1 MDSLWWS
8 MNKIN
13 ASPQAMLIVRLAAA
27 QAPLHWQLFA
37 PGEPHHE
44 ASGRWPTDEA
54 SPFPALAEQYPA
66 WVLIPASDC
75 AFHSLTLPAGL
86 RKPPLQ
92 VAPFLLE
99 EQLADDVEATH
110 FALLHRQQ
118 AQCEIVAVQRQKMRD
133 WLARCESLS
142 LQPLALTPDVLALPW
157 QPPAWS
163 AVQVDEQWLIRH
175 QPWGGMAA
183 ENVWLTELLQSEAE
197 EHVIDSYSPPPAAPG
212 VWREQ
217 PAQTLLTLAARHPA
231 AQKLSLLQGEFAVR
245 RRSAQASW
253 RPARYAALALA
264 LLAGANSVLDHRD
277 LARQAEAA
285 QQASRA
291 FYHRWFPTE
300 KKVINPRLQM
310 QQHLQTLTR
319 QAQHAPLVDRLSAL
333 QNILSE
339 TPGIRLR
346 ALSWD
351 AAGNRLQL
359 DIAAVSS
366 RALEQFT
373 QRAQP
378 RFRVRP
384 GDMITKPDGIEGQ
397 LTLEENDG

>member
-1 MDSLWWS
+1 M
-8 MNKIN
+8 
-13 ASPQAMLIVRLAAA
+13 
-27 QAPLHWQLFA
+27 
-37 PGEPHHE
+37 
-44 ASGRWPTDEA
+44 
-54 SPFPALAEQYPA
+54 
-66 WVLIPASDC
+66 
-75 AFHSLTLPAGL
+75 
-86 RKPPLQ
+86 
-92 VAPFLLE
+92 
-99 EQLADDVEATH
+99 
-110 FALLHRQQ
+110 
-118 AQCEIVAVQRQKMRD
+118 
-133 WLARCESLS
+133 
-142 LQPLALTPDVLALPW
+142 TPDVLALPW

-291 FYHRWFPTE
+291 FFIT
-300 KKVINPRLQM
+300 
-310 QQHLQTLTR
+310 
-319 QAQHAPLVDRLSAL
+319 
-333 QNILSE
+333 
-339 TPGIRLR
+339 
-346 ALSWD
+346 
-351 AAGNRLQL
+351 AG
-359 DIAAVSS
+359 
-366 RALEQFT
+366 
-373 QRAQP
+373 
-378 RFRVRP
+378 FRRR
-384 GDMITKPDGIEGQ
+384 KR
-397 LTLEENDG
+397 

>member
-1 MDSLWWS
+1 
-8 MNKIN
+8 MNKFN
-13 ASPQAMLIVRLAAA
+13 ASPQAMLIVRFAPG

-37 PGEPHHE
+37 PGEPRHE
-44 ASGRWPTDEA
+44 ASGRWPADDA
-54 SPFPALAEQYPA
+54 SPFPTLAAHYPA

-75 AFHSLTLPAGL
+75 AFHTLTLPAGL

-99 EQLADDVEATH
+99 EQLADEVESTH
-110 FALLHRQQ
+110 FALIHRQQ

-142 LQPLALTPDVLALPW
+142 LRPLALTPDALALPW
-157 QPPAWS
+157 QPPTWS
-163 AVQVDEQWLIRH
+163 AVQADDQWLIRH
-175 QPWGGMAA
+175 QPWAGMAA
-183 ENVWLTELLQSEAE
+183 EPPWLAELLQGEAE
-197 EHVIDSYSPPPAAPG
+197 AHVIDSYSPPPAAPG
-212 VWREQ
+212 EWRSQ
-217 PAQTLLTLAARHPA
+217 PAQTLLSLAASHPA

-245 RRSAQASW
+245 RRRPDQTSW

-264 LLAGANSVLDHRD
+264 LLAAVNSVLDHRD

-285 QQASRA
+285 RQASRA
-291 FYHRWFPTE
+291 YYHRWFPTE

-310 QQHLQTLTR
+310 QQHLQTLAR

-333 QNILSE
+333 QNIISE

-359 DIAAVSS
+359 DIAAASS

-384 GDMITKPDGIEGQ
+384 GDMTTRPDGIEGQ

>member
-1 MDSLWWS
+1 
-8 MNKIN
+8 
-13 ASPQAMLIVRLAAA
+13 MLIVRLAAA

-44 ASGRWPTDEA
+44 ASGRWPTDDA

-118 AQCEIVAVQRQKMRD
+118 AQCEIVAVQRQKNAR
-133 WLARCESLS
+133 LAGALRIAL
-142 LQPLALTPDVLALPW
+142 LTAPGVDARRAGPALATAGVERGAGGRAVADP
-157 QPPAWS
+157 PPA
-163 AVQVDEQWLIRH
+163 VGRH
-175 QPWGGMAA
+175 GGGK
-183 ENVWLTELLQSEAE
+183 VWLTELLQSEAE

-384 GDMITKPDGIEGQ
+384 GDMITKPDSIEGQ

>member
-1 MDSLWWS
+1 MRDRRRTAA
-8 MNKIN
+8 KN
-13 ASPQAMLIVRLAAA
+13 ARLA
-27 QAPLHWQLFA
+27 
-37 PGEPHHE
+37 G
-44 ASGRWPTDEA
+44 
-54 SPFPALAEQYPA
+54 ALR
-66 WVLIPASDC
+66 I
-75 AFHSLTLPAGL
+75 
-86 RKPPLQ
+86 
-92 VAPFLLE
+92 
-99 EQLADDVEATH
+99 
-110 FALLHRQQ
+110 ALLT
-118 AQCEIVAVQRQKMRD
+118 A
-133 WLARCESLS
+133 
-142 LQPLALTPDVLALPW
+142 PALTPDVLALPR

-231 AQKLSLLQGEFAVR
+231 AQKLSLLQGKFAAR

-319 QAQHAPLVDRLSAL
+319 QAQHAPSSTASAPCK
-333 QNILSE
+333 
-339 TPGIRLR
+339 T
-346 ALSWD
+346 
-351 AAGNRLQL
+351 
-359 DIAAVSS
+359 SS
-366 RALEQFT
+366 AKRRGSVCE
-373 QRAQP
+373 R
-378 RFRVRP
+378 
-384 GDMITKPDGIEGQ
+384 
-397 LTLEENDG
+397 

>member
-1 MDSLWWS
+1 

-44 ASGRWPTDEA
+44 ASGRWPTDDA

-183 ENVWLTELLQSEAE
+183 ENVWPTELLQSEAE

-231 AQKLSLLQGEFAVR
+231 AQKLAYQMKGRDGLILVTDSLRACLQGDGESSLGGQKVFVKNGEAR
-245 RRSAQASW
+245 LADGTLAASIAPMNEVVLHFLINSGASIPEVVAMATVN
-253 RPARYAALALA
+253 PAKAL
-264 LLAGANSVLDHRD
+264 GV
-277 LARQAEAA
+277 
-285 QQASRA
+285 
-291 FYHRWFPTE
+291 Y
-300 KKVINPRLQM
+300 
-310 QQHLQTLTR
+310 
-319 QAQHAPLVDRLSAL
+319 DRIGS
-333 QNILSE
+333 
-339 TPGIRLR
+339 
-346 ALSWD
+346 
-351 AAGNRLQL
+351 
-359 DIAAVSS
+359 
-366 RALEQFT
+366 
-373 QRAQP
+373 
-378 RFRVRP
+378 
-384 GDMITKPDGIEGQ
+384 
-397 LTLEENDG
+397 LEEGKQADITILDSNDFHVKQTVIAGELAYNEEA

>member
-1 MDSLWWS
+1 
-8 MNKIN
+8 
-13 ASPQAMLIVRLAAA
+13 MLLPCHADRAPRRRAGAAA
-27 QAPLHWQLFA
+27 LATLR

-44 ASGRWPTDEA
+44 ASGRWPTDDA

-66 WVLIPASDC
+66 RVLIPASDC

-118 AQCEIVAVQRQKMRD
+118 AQCEIVAVQRQKCATGWR
-133 WLARCESLS
+133 AANRS
-142 LQPLALTPDVLALPW
+142 PYGPALTPDVLALPR

-231 AQKLSLLQGEFAVR
+231 AQKLSLLQGSSPSGGGLRRRAGVR
-245 RRSAQASW
+245 RGMPRWLW
-253 RPARYAALALA
+253 RYWQ
-264 LLAGANSVLDHRD
+264 G
-277 LARQAEAA
+277 
-285 QQASRA
+285 
-291 FYHRWFPTE
+291 
-300 KKVINPRLQM
+300 
-310 QQHLQTLTR
+310 QTACWT
-319 QAQHAPLVDRLSAL
+319 
-333 QNILSE
+333 
-339 TPGIRLR
+339 
-346 ALSWD
+346 
-351 AAGNRLQL
+351 
-359 DIAAVSS
+359 IAIW
-366 RALEQFT
+366 
-373 QRAQP
+373 
-378 RFRVRP
+378 RVRP
-384 GDMITKPDGIEGQ
+384 RRRNRPAGPSITAGFRRRKGD
-397 LTLEENDG
+397 

>member
-1 MDSLWWS
+1 
-8 MNKIN
+8 
-13 ASPQAMLIVRLAAA
+13 MLIVRLAAA

-37 PGEPHHE
+37 PASPHHE
-44 ASGRWPTDEA
+44 ASGRWPTDDA

-183 ENVWLTELLQSEAE
+183 GKRLADGAAAE
-197 EHVIDSYSPPPAAPG
+197 RGGRARHRQLFA
-212 VWREQ
+212 
-217 PAQTLLTLAARHPA
+217 AARGA
-231 AQKLSLLQGEFAVR
+231 GR
-245 RRSAQASW
+245 
-253 RPARYAALALA
+253 
-264 LLAGANSVLDHRD
+264 LAGAACADIADPCRTPSGS
-277 LARQAEAA
+277 AET
-285 QQASRA
+285 QS
-291 FYHRWFPTE
+291 
-300 KKVINPRLQM
+300 
-310 QQHLQTLTR
+310 
-319 QAQHAPLVDRLSAL
+319 
-333 QNILSE
+333 
-339 TPGIRLR
+339 
-346 ALSWD
+346 
-351 AAGNRLQL
+351 AAGGSSPSGGGLRRRAGVRRGMPRWPWRYWQGQ
-359 DIAAVSS
+359 IACWTIAIW
-366 RALEQFT
+366 
-373 QRAQP
+373 
-378 RFRVRP
+378 RVRP
-384 GDMITKPDGIEGQ
+384 RRRNRPAGPSITAGFRRRKR
-397 LTLEENDG
+397 

>member
-1 MDSLWWS
+1 
-8 MNKIN
+8 
-13 ASPQAMLIVRLAAA
+13 
-27 QAPLHWQLFA
+27 
-37 PGEPHHE
+37 
-44 ASGRWPTDEA
+44 
-54 SPFPALAEQYPA
+54 
-66 WVLIPASDC
+66 
-75 AFHSLTLPAGL
+75 
-86 RKPPLQ
+86 
-92 VAPFLLE
+92 
-99 EQLADDVEATH
+99 
-110 FALLHRQQ
+110 
-118 AQCEIVAVQRQKMRD
+118 
-133 WLARCESLS
+133 
-142 LQPLALTPDVLALPW
+142 
-157 QPPAWS
+157 
-163 AVQVDEQWLIRH
+163 
-175 QPWGGMAA
+175 MAA

-310 QQHLQTLTR
+310 QQHLQTLTH

>member
-1 MDSLWWS
+1 
-8 MNKIN
+8 
-13 ASPQAMLIVRLAAA
+13 MLIVRFAPG

-44 ASGRWPTDEA
+44 ASGRWPADDA
-54 SPFPALAEQYPA
+54 SPFPTLAAHYPA

-75 AFHSLTLPAGL
+75 AFHTLTLPAGL

-99 EQLADDVEATH
+99 EQLADEVEATH

-142 LQPLALTPDVLALPW
+142 LRPLALTPDVLALPW

-163 AVQVDEQWLIRH
+163 AVQADDQWLIRH
-175 QPWGGMAA
+175 QPWAGMAA
-183 ENVWLTELLQSEAE
+183 ESPWLAELLQGEAE
-197 EHVIDSYSPPPAAPG
+197 EHVIDSYSPPPRR
-212 VWREQ
+212 RESG
-217 PAQTLLTLAARHPA
+217 ARSLRRRCSLAASHPA

-245 RRSAQASW
+245 RRRPDQTSW

-264 LLAGANSVLDHRD
+264 LLAAVNSVLDHRD

-285 QQASRA
+285 RQAGRA
-291 FYHRWFPTE
+291 YYHRWFPTE

-310 QQHLQTLTR
+310 QQHLQSLAR

-333 QNILSE
+333 QNIISE

-359 DIAAVSS
+359 DIAAASS

-378 RFRVRP
+378 RFHVRP
-384 GDMITKPDGIEGQ
+384 GDMTTRPDGIEGQ

>member
-1 MDSLWWS
+1 

-44 ASGRWPTDEA
+44 ASGRWPADDA
-54 SPFPALAEQYPA
+54 SPFPALAAHYPA

-118 AQCEIVAVQRQKMRD
+118 AQCEIVAVQRQKMHD
-133 WLARCESLS
+133 WLARCESHS
-142 LQPLALTPDVLALPW
+142 LRLLALTPDVLALPW
-157 QPPAWS
+157 HPPAWS
-163 AVQVDEQWLIRH
+163 VVQADEQWLIRH
-175 QPWGGMAA
+175 QPWSGMAA
-183 ENVWLTELLQSEAE
+183 ESPWLAELLQSEAE
-197 EHVIDSYSPPPAAPG
+197 EPVIDSYSPPPAAPG
-212 VWREQ
+212 VWRAQ

-231 AQKLSLLQGEFAVR
+231 ALKLSLLQGEFALR
-245 RRSAQASW
+245 RRRLAQASW

-264 LLAGANSVLDHRD
+264 LLVGTNSVLDHLD

-291 FYHRWFPTE
+291 FYRHWFPAE

-310 QQHLQTLTR
+310 QQHLQALAR
-319 QAQHAPLVDRLSAL
+319 QAHHAPLVDRLSAL
-333 QNILSE
+333 QNILSD

-351 AAGNRLQL
+351 AAGNPLQL
-359 DIAAVSS
+359 EIAAVSS

-378 RFRVRP
+378 RFRVRL

-397 LTLEENDG
+397 LTLEEIDG

>member
-1 MDSLWWS
+1 
-8 MNKIN
+8 MNKFN
-13 ASPQAMLIVRLAAA
+13 ASPQAMLIVRFAPGL
-27 QAPLHWQLFA
+27 APLHWQLFA

-44 ASGRWPTDEA
+44 ASGRWPAEDA
-54 SPFPALAEQYPA
+54 SPFPALAAHYPA

-142 LQPLALTPDVLALPW
+142 LQPLALTPDVLA
-157 QPPAWS
+157 
-163 AVQVDEQWLIRH
+163 
-175 QPWGGMAA
+175 MAA

-197 EHVIDSYSPPPAAPG
+197 EPVIDSYSPPPAAPG
-212 VWREQ
+212 VWRAQ
-217 PAQTLLTLAARHPA
+217 PAQTLLTLAARYPA
-231 AQKLSLLQGEFAVR
+231 TQQLSLLQGEFAVR
-245 RRSAQASW
+245 RRRPAQATWRSAQ
-253 RPARYAALALA
+253 YAALALA
-264 LLAGANSVLDHRD
+264 LLVGTNSVLDHLD

-310 QQHLQTLTR
+310 QQHLQTLAR

-333 QNILSE
+333 QNILSD

-346 ALSWD
+346 TLSWD

-384 GDMITKPDGIEGQ
+384 GDMTTKPDGIEGQ
-397 LTLEENDG
+397 LTLEENNG

>member
-1 MDSLWWS
+1 

-44 ASGRWPTDEA
+44 ASGRWPTDDA

-212 VWREQ
+212 GEL
-217 PAQTLLTLAARHPA
+217 P
-231 AQKLSLLQGEFAVR
+231 LQQAEFLRCRMACGKGQQCLRRRAGVR
-245 RRSAQASW
+245 RGMPRWPW
-253 RPARYAALALA
+253 RYWQ
-264 LLAGANSVLDHRD
+264 G
-277 LARQAEAA
+277 
-285 QQASRA
+285 
-291 FYHRWFPTE
+291 
-300 KKVINPRLQM
+300 
-310 QQHLQTLTR
+310 QTACWT
-319 QAQHAPLVDRLSAL
+319 
-333 QNILSE
+333 
-339 TPGIRLR
+339 
-346 ALSWD
+346 
-351 AAGNRLQL
+351 
-359 DIAAVSS
+359 IAIW
-366 RALEQFT
+366 
-373 QRAQP
+373 
-378 RFRVRP
+378 RVRP
-384 GDMITKPDGIEGQ
+384 RRRNRPAGPSITAGFRRRKR
-397 LTLEENDG
+397 

>member
-1 MDSLWWS
+1 
-8 MNKIN
+8 
-13 ASPQAMLIVRLAAA
+13 
-27 QAPLHWQLFA
+27 
-37 PGEPHHE
+37 
-44 ASGRWPTDEA
+44 
-54 SPFPALAEQYPA
+54 
-66 WVLIPASDC
+66 
-75 AFHSLTLPAGL
+75 
-86 RKPPLQ
+86 
-92 VAPFLLE
+92 
-99 EQLADDVEATH
+99 
-110 FALLHRQQ
+110 
-118 AQCEIVAVQRQKMRD
+118 EIVAVQRQKMRD

-319 QAQHAPLVDRLSAL
+319 LAQHAPLVDRLSAL